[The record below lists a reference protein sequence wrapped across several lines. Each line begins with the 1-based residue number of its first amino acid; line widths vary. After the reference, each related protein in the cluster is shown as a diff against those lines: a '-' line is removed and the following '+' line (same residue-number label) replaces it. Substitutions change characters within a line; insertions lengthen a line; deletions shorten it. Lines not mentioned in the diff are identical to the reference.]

1 MKMKKSR
8 VIASALLIAI
18 ACSASAF
25 ASLHHY
31 QVIGEG
37 IGHTSDEAYD
47 AAAYDSAR
55 KCYLSWGRST
65 QEVTILV
72 QQIQPETGYWYA
84 KVSEGCIS
92 ED

>member
-1 MKMKKSR
+1 MRESCG
-8 VIASALLIAI
+8 SALTR
-18 ACSASAF
+18 
-25 ASLHHY
+25 SLHHH

-37 IGHTSDEAYD
+37 IGHTSDDAYG
-47 AAAYDSAR
+47 AAIYDSAR
-55 KCYLSWGRST
+55 KCCLSWGRST

-84 KVSEGCIS
+84 KVSEGCIG